1 MYSAL
6 GRISKAALILCFWVC
21 ISLSV
26 NAASWHDKTL
36 PEIAAGLAAGEVT
49 SAQLVEEYLA
59 RIEAI
64 DRNGPTLNAV
74 LAINPNAL
82 ADAQRADRQRQQGVV
97 AGPLHGVPILLKDN
111 IESLDPLATTVG
123 SLSMVHNI
131 TGRDAPLVAGLR
143 AQGAIVLG
151 KSNLSEWA
159 NFRSQA
165 SMSGWSALGGQTRN
179 PHMLDRNPCG
189 SSSGSGAGIAASLA
203 AGAVGTETN
212 GSIICPASVNGIVGF
227 KPTVGLISAEG
238 IVPISPTQ
246 DTAGPMSK
254 SVMGAAMLLGAMDS
268 TDIDYPAALKG
279 ADLTSVRIGV
289 LRAFQGQ
296 DVSILPLFDQAIA
309 VLAEQGAQVV
319 EIPTAKPMPD
329 GFQAAA
335 FSVLLHEFKAS
346 LNQYLFTGKSKM
358 RSLADVIAFNR
369 ASPRELL
376 LFDQS
381 IFLMAQNTQG
391 TQSKP
396 YREARA
402 LISKATREEGID
414 YFLSEYEVDILI
426 APSGQVAPRI
436 DPVNGDIWAD
446 FAGIG
451 WMAAIAGYPHATV
464 PMGTVRRLPIGVSFI
479 APAGADLEVLKA
491 AYVYEQ
497 ASNQRVIP
505 GYLPSAG
512 VIPEI
517 APALEPYRPE
527 N

>member
-1 MYSAL
+1 MNDVLHS
-6 GRISKAALILCFWVC
+6 IPKAALMLCFGFC
-21 ISLSV
+21 ISLS
-26 NAASWHDKTL
+26 ADAESWHDRTL

-49 SAQLVEEYLA
+49 SVQLVESYLA

-64 DRNGPTLNAV
+64 DRSGPTLNSV
-74 LAINPNAL
+74 LAINPTAL
-82 ADAQRADRQRQQGVV
+82 ADAQLADAQRQQGVP
-97 AGPLHGVPILLKDN
+97 AGPLHGVPLLIKDN
-111 IESLDPLATTVG
+111 IESLDPLATTAG

-131 TGRDAPLVAGLR
+131 AGRDAPLVAGLR

-159 NFRSQA
+159 NFRSQT

-189 SSSGSGAGIAASLA
+189 SSSGSASGVAASLA

-212 GSIICPASVNGIVGF
+212 GSIICPSSVNGIVGF
-227 KPTVGLISAEG
+227 KPTVGLVSAEG

-246 DTAGPMSK
+246 DTAGPMTK
-254 SVMGAAMLLGAMDS
+254 SVMGAAMLLGAMDGAA
-268 TDIDYPAALKG
+268 IDYAAALQG
-279 ADLTSVRIGV
+279 ADLTGVRIGV
-289 LRAFQGQ
+289 MRAFQGQ
-296 DVSILPLFDQAIA
+296 DASILPLFDQAIG

-319 EIPTAKPMPD
+319 EITTAKPIPE

-335 FSVLLHEFKAS
+335 FRVLLHEFKAS
-346 LNQYLFTGKSKM
+346 LNQYLPTSKSNM

-381 IFLMAQNTQG
+381 IFLLAQETQG
-391 TQSKP
+391 TQSKV

-402 LISKATREEGID
+402 LVSKASREEGID
-414 YFLSEYEVDILI
+414 YFLSEYQVDILI

-436 DPVNGDIWAD
+436 DAVNGDIWAG

-464 PMGTVRRLPIGVSFI
+464 PIGTVRRLPIGVSFI
-479 APAGADLEVLKA
+479 ASAGADLEVLKA
-491 AYVYEQ
+491 AHVYEQ
-497 ASNQRVIP
+497 ASKQRVTP
-505 GYLPSAG
+505 GYLPSADA
-512 VIPEI
+512 IAEI
-517 APALEPYRPE
+517 ARGLERYSADD
-527 N
+527 